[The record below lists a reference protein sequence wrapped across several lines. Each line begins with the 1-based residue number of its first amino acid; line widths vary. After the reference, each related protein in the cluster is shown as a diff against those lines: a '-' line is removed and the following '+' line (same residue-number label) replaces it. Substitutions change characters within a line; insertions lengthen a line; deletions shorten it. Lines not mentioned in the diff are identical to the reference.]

1 MSPQPHSPCT
11 RRRLPTEQQGQP
23 RLQAPSLALALLH
36 SSVVD
41 GVPHGQQPALLLWIE
56 ALKLESN
63 LYRMGQSK
71 VFFRAGVLAHLEE
84 EQDLKITDVII
95 GFQACCWGYLARR

>member
-1 MSPQPHSPCT
+1 M
-11 RRRLPTEQQGQP
+11 P
-23 RLQAPSLALALLH
+23 R
-36 SSVVD
+36 
-41 GVPHGQQPALLLWIE
+41 GQQPALLLWIE
-56 ALKLESN
+56 ALELKSN

-84 EQDLKITDVII
+84 ERDLKITDVIT